1 MGYRGFLYTLEG
13 SISVGTKQVTKGQ
26 LAFLEEEG
34 EELRLTG
41 GAAGARVILYAG
53 QPQREPCIQFGGV
66 FVAGDMAG
74 IQNLN
79 LEFRKGGFR
88 RLSEL
93 GGVV

>member
-1 MGYRGFLYTLEG
+1 M
-13 SISVGTKQVTKGQ
+13 TKGQ

-53 QPQREPCIQFGGV
+53 QPQREPCIQYGP

-74 IQNLN
+74 IQKLN
-79 LEFRKGGFR
+79 TEFRKAGFR

-93 GGVV
+93 GGVA